1 MTVTVFIDGEAGTTG
16 LQIRDRLS
24 GRSDVALLHL
34 DDAVRKDTAA
44 RKEALNACDL
54 AVLCLPDAAARE
66 AVALIENNKVKVI
79 DASTAHRTAEGWVYG
94 FPELDSDQSARIAE
108 AGRVSNP
115 GCYPTGAVALLH
127 PLIASGLIP
136 ADFPISVNAV
146 SGYSGGGRQNIE
158 SYEDP
163 NAANPV
169 TTPLR
174 SYGLALQHKHVPEM
188 RKYTGLQHD
197 PIFFP
202 QEGRYSQGMLVQ
214 VPLNLWSLPKPVK
227 PSDLQDCLS
236 SWYASQSF
244 VTVAPVDETAAMTH
258 LGPEGL
264 NGTNQMTLHVFGNE
278 EREQAVL
285 VALLDNLGKGASG
298 QAVQC
303 LNLMLGLEE
312 TAGL

>member
-1 MTVTVFIDGEAGTTG
+1 MAPTVFIDGEAGTTG

-24 GRSDVALLHL
+24 GRTDVSLLHL
-34 DDAVRKDTAA
+34 DDSVRKDMAA
-44 RKEALNACDL
+44 RKDALNACDL

-66 AVALIENNKVKVI
+66 AVALIDNNKVKVI
-79 DASTAHRTAEGWVYG
+79 DASTAHRTADGWVYG
-94 FPELDSDQSARIAE
+94 FPELDSDQSALIAE

-136 ADFPISVNAV
+136 ADFPISINAV

-163 NAANPV
+163 NAENPV
-169 TTPLR
+169 ATPLR

-188 RKYTGLQHD
+188 RKYAGLQHD
-197 PIFFP
+197 PVFFP

-214 VPLNLWSLPKPVK
+214 VPLSLWSLPKSVK

-236 SWYASQSF
+236 AWYA
-244 VTVAPVDETAAMTH
+244 
-258 LGPEGL
+258 
-264 NGTNQMTLHVFGNE
+264 NQP
-278 EREQAVL
+278 
-285 VALLDNLGKGASG
+285 
-298 QAVQC
+298 
-303 LNLMLGLEE
+303 
-312 TAGL
+312 